1 MQETILL
8 PSREDVLM
16 LHDLILSVSPGRQG
30 ILHSQYIDAAL
41 ERPYSRMQ
49 YEGVDIHSVVASLVD
64 SFARN
69 HAFNDGNKRTALMC
83 GIYTYAINGIF
94 LDFSDEMNNE
104 FESLVLKVVRE
115 KPTIDQIT
123 ADLSTLVE
131 IHSQSSIEKFFTSFL
146 KFFGIN

>member
-1 MQETILL
+1 
-8 PSREDVLM
+8 
-16 LHDLILSVSPGRQG
+16 
-30 ILHSQYIDAAL
+30 
-41 ERPYSRMQ
+41 MQ

-115 KPTIDQIT
+115 KPTIDEI
-123 ADLSTLVE
+123 AANLSKLVE
-131 IHSQSSIEKFFTSFL
+131 KYSQTSFEKFFRRFVIFSA
-146 KFFGIN
+146 